1 MGGGASILWK
11 RWNLTGF
18 ATVLNIDDLDPDPGP
33 GDLDQDQGPGQDQD
47 QHPLL
52 DQDLDL
58 EVLTKGI
65 LDHEANPYPKPN
77 LRGIG
82 EPPAEVQQQE
92 GPAHV
97 VHHLLM
103 GNSRGLL
110 PEAAP
115 L

>member
-1 MGGGASILWK
+1 VGGASILWK

-18 ATVLNIDDLDPDPGP
+18 AMVLNIDDLDPDPGP

-47 QHPLL
+47 QHPLP

-58 EVLTKGI
+58 EVPTKGI
-65 LDHEANPYPKPN
+65 LDHEVNPFPKTN

-82 EPPAEVQQQE
+82 EPPAEVQQE

-97 VHHLLM
+97 VHRLLM
-103 GNSRGLL
+103 VNSRGQL
-110 PEAAP
+110 PEAGP